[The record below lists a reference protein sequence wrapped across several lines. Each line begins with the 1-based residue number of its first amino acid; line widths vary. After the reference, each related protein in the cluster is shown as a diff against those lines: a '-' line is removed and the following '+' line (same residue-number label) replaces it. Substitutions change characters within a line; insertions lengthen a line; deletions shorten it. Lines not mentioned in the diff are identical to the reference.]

1 MRVTKDAEVRR
12 QEILET
18 AMLLFEQNG
27 INKTSMNDIAKAA
40 AITKGLVY
48 YYFSSK
54 EELVTAVIDL
64 VVEQINQ
71 QLQEIVQAPS
81 LNFYEKLAE
90 ILLLYLVAIK
100 ERHKLI
106 DFSPATTG
114 VYELVKNRLTESALL
129 YTKDFIRQAVEA
141 GILTIDYPEYTLK
154 ILINGL
160 ADLYV
165 EGVQEPKVLA
175 VLIEQSLGLPKG
187 SIKLS

>member
-1 MRVTKDAEVRR
+1 M
-12 QEILET
+12 
-18 AMLLFEQNG
+18 
-27 INKTSMNDIAKAA
+27 
-40 AITKGLVY
+40 
-48 YYFSSK
+48 
-54 EELVTAVIDL
+54 VTAVIDL

-90 ILLLYLVAIK
+90 ILLLYLVAIM

-154 ILINGL
+154 I
-160 ADLYV
+160 
-165 EGVQEPKVLA
+165 
-175 VLIEQSLGLPKG
+175 
-187 SIKLS
+187 

>member
-1 MRVTKDAEVRR
+1 MTKDAEVRR

>member
-1 MRVTKDAEVRR
+1 MRVTKDPQVRK

-27 INKTSMNDIAKAA
+27 ISKTSMSDIANAA

-54 EELVTAVIDL
+54 EELVAA
-64 VVEQINQ
+64 VVELLVEEINQ
-71 QLQEIVQAPS
+71 QLQQIVQETS
-81 LNFYEKLAE
+81 LDFYSKLAR
-90 ILLLYLVAIK
+90 ILKLYLVAIR
-100 ERHKLI
+100 ERHGLMEY
-106 DFSPATTG
+106 SPANSG
-114 VYELVKNRLTESALL
+114 VYEFVKSSLTESALL
-129 YTKDFIRQAVEA
+129 YTRDFIRQAAAA

-154 ILINGL
+154 MLIHGI

-175 VLIEQSLGLPKG
+175 VLIEQALGLPKG
-187 SIKLS
+187 SIELE